1 VFDLA
6 LRDQHAVLD
15 IVTPNDV
22 NTPNVAAGRVLSS
35 RNTATDEREAA
46 RSQAQARHPLN
57 LQVIHSTLSS
67 LSDARN
73 SPTTIDVC
81 RWMNI
86 PDNSVWPHHVCP
98 ILLTLA
104 EEDAYIATEHKYTC
118 HPGT

>member
-1 VFDLA
+1 
-6 LRDQHAVLD
+6 VLD
-15 IVTPNDV
+15 IVTPNNV
-22 NTPNVAAGRVLSS
+22 NTPSVAAGRVLSS

-46 RSQAQARHPLN
+46 RSQAQARDPLN

-67 LSDARN
+67 LLYASN

-81 RWMNI
+81 RCMNI

-98 ILLTLA
+98 ILVTLA
-104 EEDAYIATEHKYTC
+104 EEDAYIANENKYTY